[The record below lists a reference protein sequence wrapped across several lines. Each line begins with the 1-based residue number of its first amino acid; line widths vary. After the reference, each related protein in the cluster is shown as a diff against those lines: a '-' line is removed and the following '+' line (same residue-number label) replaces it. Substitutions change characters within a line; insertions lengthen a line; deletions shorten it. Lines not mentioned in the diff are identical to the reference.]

1 MTAEIAVMNKS
12 AVALAADSAAT
23 LETQRVHKI
32 YMVNKLFALS
42 KYHSVGMMIYGKPQL
57 LGVPWET
64 VIEMYRRHLG
74 TKNFGTLIEYSQDL
88 ISFIESANDLF
99 PEKVQ
104 KNFFQES
111 LALFYTI
118 IYQGLNF

>member
-1 MTAEIAVMNKS
+1 MTAEIAVMNRT

-32 YMVNKLFALS
+32 YMTNKLFALS
-42 KYHSVGMMIYGKPQL
+42 ENHPVGIMFYQKPEL

-64 VIEMYRRHLG
+64 IIEMYRRHLG
-74 TKNFGTLIEYSQDL
+74 TKSFGTLIEYRQDL

-104 KNFFQES
+104 KDFLGRQS
-111 LALFYTI
+111 
-118 IYQGLNF
+118 